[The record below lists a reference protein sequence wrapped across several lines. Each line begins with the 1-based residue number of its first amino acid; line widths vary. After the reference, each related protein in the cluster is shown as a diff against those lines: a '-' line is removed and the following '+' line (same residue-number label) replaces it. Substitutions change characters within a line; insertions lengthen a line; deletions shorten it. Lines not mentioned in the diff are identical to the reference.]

1 MDIWCALML
10 SEDKKNIKPEV
21 LRVSK
26 ELSGLRLD
34 KFIRYYIAGIK
45 QSHLEKIIGSG
56 GIRVNKKKVK
66 PNCILNFNQLVSIPP
81 GLKEQNFETYS
92 KPKFIPLKKDIELI
106 RSSKI
111 YEDENIIALNKPSGL
126 PVQGGTKVHRHIDGL
141 MLNSFDHI
149 QKHYLLH
156 RLDKDTTGVL
166 IIAKNRLYAKEF
178 SSYLKNKNIRK
189 TYLAIVHGKIEKIK
203 GSIDLPLLKEK
214 VGNNEK
220 MIVDYNKGL
229 KSITKYKVLEYSN
242 GFSLVLLFPITGRT
256 HQLRVHMSFIGHP
269 ILGDKKY
276 NDTSKIDYEFKN
288 SSLMLHCLQMSF
300 PNKKL
305 KEKFIR
311 AEINQKFYKI
321 LKILKMENNK
331 SLLEERFDYE

>member
-1 MDIWCALML
+1 ML

-66 PNCILNFNQLVSIPP
+66 PNYILNFNQLVSIPP
-81 GLKEQNFETYS
+81 GFKEQNFETYS

-106 RSSKI
+106 RLSKI
-111 YEDENIIALNKPSGL
+111 YEDENIIALNKPNGL

-141 MLNSFDHI
+141 MMNSFDHI

-189 TYLAIVHGKIEKIK
+189 TYLAIVHGKIEKIR
-203 GSIDLPLLKEK
+203 GS
-214 VGNNEK
+214 
-220 MIVDYNKGL
+220 VD
-229 KSITKYKVLEYSN
+229 
-242 GFSLVLLFPITGRT
+242 
-256 HQLRVHMSFIGHP
+256 
-269 ILGDKKY
+269 
-276 NDTSKIDYEFKN
+276 
-288 SSLMLHCLQMSF
+288 
-300 PNKKL
+300 
-305 KEKFIR
+305 
-311 AEINQKFYKI
+311 
-321 LKILKMENNK
+321 
-331 SLLEERFDYE
+331 

>member
-1 MDIWCALML
+1 MDIWCALMIA
-10 SEDKKNIKPEV
+10 EDRKNIVPEI
-21 LRVSK
+21 LKVSK

-34 KFIRYYIAGIK
+34 KFIRYYIPGIK

-56 GIRVNKKKVK
+56 GIRVDKKKVR
-66 PNCILNFNQLVSIPP
+66 PYFILNFNQLVSIPP
-81 GLKEQNFETYS
+81 GLKEQKYETHS
-92 KPKFIPLKKDIELI
+92 RPKYIPLEKDIELI
-106 RSSKI
+106 KSCKI

-126 PVQGGTKVHRHIDGL
+126 PVQGGTKVYRHIDGL
-141 MLNSFDHI
+141 MMNSFDHI

-156 RLDKDTTGVL
+156 RLDRDTTGVL

-189 TYLAIVHGKIEKIK
+189 TYLAIVHGEVEKTK
-203 GSIDLPLLKEK
+203 GFIDLPLLKQK

-256 HQLRVHMSFIGHP
+256 HQLRVHMSSLGNP

-276 NDTSKIDYEFKN
+276 NETSKIDKDFKN

-311 AEINQKFYKI
+311 AEINKKFYKT
-321 LKILKMENNK
+321 LKVLKMENNN
-331 SLLEERFDYE
+331 SLLEKKFNYE